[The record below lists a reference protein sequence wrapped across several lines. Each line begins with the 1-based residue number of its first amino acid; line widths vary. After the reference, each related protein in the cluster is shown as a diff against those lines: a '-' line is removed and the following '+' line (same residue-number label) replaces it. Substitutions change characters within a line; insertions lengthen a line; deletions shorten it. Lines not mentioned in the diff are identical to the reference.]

1 MLQVCDM
8 QFFSTLNLPLCTAE
22 LGGGG
27 FPFKT
32 IHKSS
37 SKWLRLC
44 PVMDVMHGTQS
55 AVCL

>member
-37 SKWLRLC
+37 SKWLR
-44 PVMDVMHGTQS
+44 
-55 AVCL
+55 